1 MSNFSLSHSVFY
13 PFQIL
18 AAIDVQFKIVFWK
31 LFHFGRV
38 KNLLVGKGLNLWKL
52 NTFTEDKLCMAENV
66 VFVFDDFEKI
76 VGKGENAG
84 FHIVFKS
91 PVSVVQNQGREV
103 SFRNFLKIGTVL

>member
-1 MSNFSLSHSVFY
+1 M
-13 PFQIL
+13 L

-31 LFHFGRV
+31 LFDFGRV
-38 KNLLVGKGLNLWKL
+38 QNLLVGKGLNLWKL

-91 PVSVVQNQGREV
+91 PVSSKPRSW
-103 SFRNFLKIGTVL
+103 SFFPKFFKNWDCIVKGILQDLQDVLTLSFI